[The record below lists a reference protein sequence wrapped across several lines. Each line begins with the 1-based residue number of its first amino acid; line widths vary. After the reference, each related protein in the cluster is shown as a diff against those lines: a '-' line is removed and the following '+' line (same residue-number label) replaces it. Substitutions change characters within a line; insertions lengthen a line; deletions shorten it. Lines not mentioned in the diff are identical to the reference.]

1 MRRLRLVLG
10 FFTVLPLSQ
19 TGGLGEIAAAG
30 FLLPLVALLLG
41 GAEGLAGWGLA
52 HIFGPPV
59 TAALVLVLALLLTG
73 LHHTDGLADVG
84 DAIMA
89 GGGHE
94 RRLAVLKDR
103 AMGTGA
109 VTALILVYLASWAA
123 LLELLPAGEASRLP
137 WLLMAVEVAA
147 RLSLVVTAALS
158 RPSHSGSGSAFVVG
172 MKGGRGAV
180 AIFLSAVF
188 LAALTVPLGWRIPLA
203 GGISSVAVGLLLV
216 QGGRRW
222 FGGANGDL
230 LGAAVEL
237 GRMAALLGAVAAIC
251 H

>member
-1 MRRLRLVLG
+1 MRRLRLALG
-10 FFTVLPLSQ
+10 FFTVLPLSSA
-19 TGGLGEIAAAG
+19 GGMGEIAAAG

-41 GAEGLAGWGLA
+41 SVEGLAGWGLA
-52 HIFGPPV
+52 QIFGLPV
-59 TAALVLVLALLLTG
+59 TAALVLAMALLLTG
-73 LHHTDGLADVG
+73 LHHSDGLADVG

-89 GGGHE
+89 GGGHD

-109 VTALILVYLASWAA
+109 VTALILVYLVSWAA
-123 LLELLPAGEASRLP
+123 LMELLPASAASRFP

-147 RLSLVVTAALS
+147 RLSLIATAALS
-158 RPSHSGSGSAFVVG
+158 RPSHAGTGSAFLAG
-172 MKGGRGAV
+172 MKGGRGALAV
-180 AIFLSAVF
+180 VLSIVF
-188 LAALTVPLGWRIPLA
+188 LAALAMPLGWRLPLICGTA
-203 GGISSVAVGLLLV
+203 ATATGLLLV

-237 GRMAALLGAVAAIC
+237 GRMAALLGAAAVVC
-251 H
+251 R

>member
-1 MRRLRLVLG
+1 MRRLRLVFG

-19 TGGLGEIAAAG
+19 AGGLGEIAAAG
-30 FLLPLVALLLG
+30 FLLPLVAMLLG
-41 GAEGLAGWGLA
+41 GAEGLAGWGLTQ
-52 HIFGPPV
+52 IFGLPV
-59 TAALVLVLALLLTG
+59 TAALVLALALLLTG

-109 VTALILVYLASWAA
+109 VTALILVYLVSWAA
-123 LLELLPAGEASRLP
+123 LMELLPSREAAKFP
-137 WLLMAVEVAA
+137 WLLMVVEVAA
-147 RLSLVVTAALS
+147 RLALIVTAALS
-158 RPSHSGSGSAFVVG
+158 RPSHEGSGSAFVAG
-172 MKGGRGAV
+172 MKGGRGAEAV
-180 AIFLSAVF
+180 FLSVAF
-188 LAALTVPLGWRIPLA
+188 LAALALPLGWRLPLA
-203 GGISSVAVGLLLV
+203 GGASAVGVGLLLV
-216 QGGRRW
+216 PGGRRW

-237 GRMAALLGAVAAIC
+237 GRMAALLGAVAVIC